1 LQIRAGVLPFGA
13 SGVEEFM
20 VKPPKEILLEQ
31 ERFELRPKS
40 GGDLLSYEVW
50 GYQEK
55 GRTVVTR
62 YNLAYINHSICHV
75 DNGRVLGFD
84 EIPARVAGNCQGNTR
99 KEIMSKVVIRTD
111 DLDGFFAR
119 AKDAARRA
127 GQAQE
132 FEEKVTLSFEDP
144 QRMFT
149 VLSETR
155 RRLMSEVMR
164 EPKTIK
170 ELTTR
175 LHRNRS
181 AVTKDVGMLE
191 KMGLIVS
198 SRQSNPGHGFQKVVQ
213 SIAPKIEM
221 VATLG

>member
-1 LQIRAGVLPFGA
+1 MI
-13 SGVEEFM
+13 
-20 VKPPKEILLEQ
+20 
-31 ERFELRPKS
+31 
-40 GGDLLSYEVW
+40 
-50 GYQEK
+50 
-55 GRTVVTR
+55 
-62 YNLAYINHSICHV
+62 
-75 DNGRVLGFD
+75 
-84 EIPARVAGNCQGNTR
+84 
-99 KEIMSKVVIRTD
+99 KVVIRTD
-111 DLDGFFAR
+111 DLDKFFSR
-119 AKDAARRA
+119 AEDAARRA
-127 GQAQE
+127 DQAQK

-155 RRLMSEVMR
+155 RRLMSEVMH
-164 EPKTIK
+164 EAKTIK

-181 AVTKDVGMLE
+181 SVTKDVGMLE

-198 SRQSNPGHGFQKVVQ
+198 RRQPNPGHGFQKVVQ

>member
-1 LQIRAGVLPFGA
+1 
-13 SGVEEFM
+13 
-20 VKPPKEILLEQ
+20 
-31 ERFELRPKS
+31 
-40 GGDLLSYEVW
+40 
-50 GYQEK
+50 
-55 GRTVVTR
+55 
-62 YNLAYINHSICHV
+62 
-75 DNGRVLGFD
+75 
-84 EIPARVAGNCQGNTR
+84 
-99 KEIMSKVVIRTD
+99 MSKVVIRTD
-111 DLDGFFAR
+111 DLDGFFSR

-127 GQAQE
+127 DEAQQ

-155 RRLMSEVMR
+155 RRLMNEVMR

-170 ELTTR
+170 ELTSR
-175 LHRNRS
+175 LQRNRS

-198 SRQSNPGHGFQKVVQ
+198 SRRANPGHGFQKVVQ

>member
-1 LQIRAGVLPFGA
+1 
-13 SGVEEFM
+13 
-20 VKPPKEILLEQ
+20 
-31 ERFELRPKS
+31 
-40 GGDLLSYEVW
+40 
-50 GYQEK
+50 
-55 GRTVVTR
+55 
-62 YNLAYINHSICHV
+62 
-75 DNGRVLGFD
+75 
-84 EIPARVAGNCQGNTR
+84 
-99 KEIMSKVVIRTD
+99 MSKVVIRTD

-127 GQAQE
+127 DQAQK

-181 AVTKDVGMLE
+181 SVTKDVGMLE

-198 SRQSNPGHGFQKVVQ
+198 SRRSNPGHGFQKVVQ
-213 SIAPKIEM
+213 SIAPKIEL